1 MQILGEVLERALDSW
16 AVAYSVAP
24 LCESPIEA
32 ELGGALAT
40 VLRRACR
47 TTGVLEFAVCLQ
59 DQQHSY
65 SGRYLFLIPQ
75 FSWKRWRFDFAIK
88 FSHFAMPQVFI
99 ECDGKEFHRTAKQL
113 ANDRR
118 KDAEAE
124 RIGVKM
130 FRFSGA
136 RIFRDTQGC
145 VAEILRRF

>member
-40 VLRRACR
+40 VLRQACR

-65 SGRYLFLIPQ
+65 SGRYLFLIP
-75 FSWKRWRFDFAIK
+75 S
-88 FSHFAMPQVFI
+88 V
-99 ECDGKEFHRTAKQL
+99 
-113 ANDRR
+113 
-118 KDAEAE
+118 
-124 RIGVKM
+124 
-130 FRFSGA
+130 
-136 RIFRDTQGC
+136 
-145 VAEILRRF
+145 